1 MELSLFLAPD
11 RQKFLNFDIDTVVI
25 TQYMEKA
32 PISYYRVAEMLQVWH
47 FPQILCVYHR
57 INVKIEAPYSQV
69 VSVREDFSALSRG
82 ETGDWRRGE
91 NVIGFD
97 FLFNHQLVT
106 TLHFPNVRPNVCG

>member
-1 MELSLFLAPD
+1 MSKSQSEFLSSKKLCRALHSEGAYFLL
-11 RQKFLNFDIDTVVI
+11 QSSID
-25 TQYMEKA
+25 
-32 PISYYRVAEMLQVWH
+32 VAGMH

-106 TLHFPNVRPNVCG
+106 TLHFPNVRPNVCGENI

>member
-1 MELSLFLAPD
+1 MLREGCSNDFYTFIAMIASRFITD
-11 RQKFLNFDIDTVVI
+11 YKWSQFESNSLNF
-25 TQYMEKA
+25 
-32 PISYYRVAEMLQVWH
+32 S
-47 FPQILCVYHR
+47 